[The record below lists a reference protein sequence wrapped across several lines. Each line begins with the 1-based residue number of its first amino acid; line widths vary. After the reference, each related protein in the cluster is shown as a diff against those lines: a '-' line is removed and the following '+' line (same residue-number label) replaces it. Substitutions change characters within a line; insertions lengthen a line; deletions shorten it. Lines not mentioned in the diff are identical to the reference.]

1 METPTLNCRNDQR
14 RHEVRRPNDFNGLD
28 YLEVSD
34 NQLELKVY
42 FLKKVNAH
50 LAEKLRDKRRIV
62 LKGGRRKEARNLS
75 ITKIKLE
82 QFSDPNRDD
91 YLVIELGKPGD
102 FSIYTLFLA
111 ALVNGQPSDEPME
124 GFDPR
129 YAQMQFSFKANCPSD
144 VDCKTPK
151 ICPPPTR
158 VQPEINYL
166 AKDYASFR
174 RLMLDRL
181 SQIMP
186 AWKERHVPDL
196 GIALVEILAY
206 AGDYLSYYQDAVA
219 TEAYLNTARQRISV
233 RRHARLVDYLMHEGC
248 NARTWVCVKTNRE
261 IEFRATD
268 IYFVTPVDFP
278 VEGVPPK
285 GKVLIHDDL
294 DKVPFS
300 AYHVFEPLV
309 EGADARLLPPEYL
322 AEVASLARKLK
333 ESPDALSQFLRD
345 NFSDATKSLLEQYD
359 PTLPIFEEF
368 LNDLKTHLT
377 NDLDFRIQNEQ
388 NRLYDE
394 QRFAHVPLTEEI
406 RNWAKQDP
414 PPSGNELIRLNRV
427 LLEKAYPQE
436 IAWSQMSFLHF
447 YPAHNEML
455 FYTWRD
461 HECCLPRGATSAT
474 LWNLYIEK
482 KAAESDD
489 QPPTIIWHRN
499 ALHLRVGDVLIFEE
513 VIGPKTGNPAD
524 ADPFHRHAV
533 RLTRVEYTYDP
544 LMITPVTPK
553 GEPVVEIE
561 WAEEDALPFPL
572 CISAVGPAP
581 VCEHLEN
588 LSVARGNVVLADHGR
603 RVVPIESLGQVQL
616 KNENLKCVREGRP
629 EDAILEPIPFRAHL
643 QHGPLTFS
651 EPLAPQLPAAKLLK
665 QDLIKALPQIAL
677 QCSCLTAGEII
688 DTEWLPQLDLLRSHP
703 VDRHFVVE
711 MDNDRIAH
719 LRFGDGQSGRQP
731 EVGESFEAFYR
742 VGNGMNGN
750 IGAEALSHLVLRK
763 DLRDDTLEL
772 EPRNPLPA
780 KGGVEAEPLAEV
792 KLFAPTAFRKR
803 LERAITPEDYA
814 ELAVKRQAP
823 RVQKAAGTLRWNGSW
838 YEVRVAIDPFE
849 TPEAEDKLLQ
859 EILTD
864 LQRFRR
870 MGHDLEVARAE
881 FVALDIRME
890 ICVRPGHLRGHVK
903 VELLNKFSN
912 KVLPDGSR
920 GFFHPDNL
928 TLGQSI
934 RLSNLYAEAQR
945 IPGVESVNITKFQRL
960 FQEPQNE
967 IDNGLLPINP
977 LEIARLDNDP
987 NFPENG
993 RLEFVMR
1000 GGR

>member
-1 METPTLNCRNDQR
+1 METPTLNCRSDQR
-14 RHEVRRPNDFNGLD
+14 RQVVRKPNDLNGLD

-34 NQLELKVY
+34 DQLKLTVY
-42 FLKKVNAH
+42 FLKKVSAT

-75 ITKIKLE
+75 IKKITLE
-82 QFSDPNRDD
+82 QPPSPNYDD
-91 YLVIELGKPGD
+91 SLAIELEKAGD

-111 ALVNGQPSDEPME
+111 ALVNGQPTDEPME
-124 GFDPR
+124 GIDLR
-129 YAQMQFSFKANCPSD
+129 YAQLQFSFKANCPSEL
-144 VDCKTPK
+144 DCKTPK
-151 ICPPPTR
+151 ICPPPQRTE
-158 VQPEINYL
+158 PEINYL

-196 GIALVEILAY
+196 GITLVEILAY

-248 NARTWVCVKTNRE
+248 NARTWVCVKTSHE
-261 IEFRATD
+261 KEFRATE

-278 VEGVPPK
+278 GEGVPRK
-285 GKVLIHDDL
+285 GKFLIHDAL
-294 DKVPFS
+294 EKVPAS
-300 AYHVFEPLV
+300 TYQVFEPLV
-309 EGADARLLPPEYL
+309 ESADARLLPPEYL
-322 AEVASLARKLK
+322 ADAASLANKFKNSQDL
-333 ESPDALSQFLRD
+333 LSQHLQA
-345 NFSDATKSLLEQYD
+345 NLSQGTKELLEQFD
-359 PTLPIFEEF
+359 PAQPVSENLRKALIID
-368 LNDLKTHLT
+368 LDLLLKT
-377 NDLDFRIQNEQ
+377 NIYES
-388 NRLYDE
+388 
-394 QRFAHVPLTEEI
+394 QRFAHVPLTDDILEWI
-406 RNWAKQDP
+406 KQN
-414 PPSGNELIRLNRV
+414 PSENELIRLNRV

-436 IAWSQMSFLHF
+436 ITWNQMSFLYF
-447 YPAHNEML
+447 YPAHNEIL
-455 FYTWRD
+455 FYTWGD

-482 KAAESDD
+482 KVESEDK
-489 QPPTIIWHRN
+489 PPTIIWHRN
-499 ALHLRVGDVLIFEE
+499 ALHLRIGDMLIFEE
-513 VIGPKTGNPAD
+513 VVGPKTGNSAD
-524 ADPFHRHAV
+524 ADPSYRHAV
-533 RLTRVEYTYDP
+533 RLTRVEYSYDP
-544 LMITPVTPK
+544 LIITPVTPK

-572 CISAVGPAP
+572 CISAIGPAP
-581 VCEHLEN
+581 VCEDIEN

-603 RVVPIESLGQVQL
+603 RVVPTESLGQVQL

-629 EDAILEPIPFRAHL
+629 EDAILEPVPFRASL
-643 QHGPLTFS
+643 DNGPLTFR
-651 EPLAPQLPAAKLLK
+651 EPLAPLLPAAKLLK
-665 QDLIKALPQIAL
+665 QDLTKALPQIAL
-677 QCSCLTAGEII
+677 QCSCLTAGEIV

-719 LRFGDGQSGRQP
+719 LRFGDSQSGRQP

-742 VGNGMNGN
+742 VGNGVNGN
-750 IGAEALSHLVLRK
+750 IGAEALSHVVLRK
-763 DLRDDTLEL
+763 DLKDDSLKLES
-772 EPRNPLPA
+772 RNPLPA

-823 RVQKAAGTLRWNGSW
+823 RLQKAAGTLRWNGSW

-849 TPEAEDKLLQ
+849 TPEAQDTLLQ

-870 MGHDLEVARAE
+870 MGHDLEVARAD

-890 ICVRPGHLRGHVK
+890 ICVRPRHLRGHVK
-903 VELLNKFSN
+903 AELLNKFSN

-967 IDNGLLPINP
+967 LDNGLLPINP

-993 RLEFVMR
+993 RLEFIMR